1 MKTISPIQ
9 VKPPKKKQQIQSTF
23 NYLTYAILLILG
35 VGWMLPFYWMASSSV
50 KNDQQVFVVPPVWI
64 PNPPRWIN
72 FVEAW
77 GAQNFNLYTFNTLFR
92 YALPVTI
99 GTVLSCALIAYGF
112 ARIDWPGRGVFFAI
126 CLSTMM
132 VPFQVTMVPLF
143 IIFKNLG
150 WNNTFLPLVIPSF
163 FGNPYFIFLLRQFFK
178 GIPEEL
184 SDAARIDGANE
195 FEILFRIIIPLARP
209 ALIVVGLLTFMGAW
223 NDYLGPLIYLHK
235 PDQYTLS
242 LGIQFLRDTMSS
254 KVTRMALAYPYLMAV
269 STIVTIPLVIIF
281 LFAQRTFIE
290 GISTTGIK
298 G

>member
-1 MKTISPIQ
+1 
-9 VKPPKKKQQIQSTF
+9 
-23 NYLTYAILLILG
+23 
-35 VGWMLPFYWMASSSV
+35 
-50 KNDQQVFVVPPVWI
+50 
-64 PNPPRWIN
+64 
-72 FVEAW
+72 
-77 GAQNFNLYTFNTLFR
+77 
-92 YALPVTI
+92 
-99 GTVLSCALIAYGF
+99 
-112 ARIDWPGRGVFFAI
+112 
-126 CLSTMM
+126 
-132 VPFQVTMVPLF
+132 
-143 IIFKNLG
+143 
-150 WNNTFLPLVIPSF
+150 
-163 FGNPYFIFLLRQFFK
+163 LLRQFFK

-242 LGIQFLRDTMSS
+242 LGIQYLRDTMSS